1 MKVGDLVKWSKHWLT
16 ASATDDEFHPPEYY
30 KSQTGMIVNEGTRGL
45 CHVVL
50 WNNGQ
55 QEQVHEMYLEVL

>member
-16 ASATDDEFHPPEYY
+16 ANPTRGDHPPEYY
-30 KSQTGMIVNEGTRGL
+30 KSQTGMIVDEGSLGL

-55 QEQVHEMYLEVL
+55 QEQVHEMYLEAL